1 MKLPIVLA
9 ITAVFSWGSVA
20 CAAVP
25 PLPPM
30 PTLPPP
36 PPMPAPQLTGIQ
48 SAVLLDINSGQ
59 ILMAE
64 NDEKPVN
71 PSGLVK
77 LMTAYL
83 MYQAEKQGL
92 VQPGENVHV
101 SNDAW
106 HAQGSRMFIQ
116 PGMPVTMTQLTH
128 GLLIDGGNDAAI
140 AIAETV
146 AGSVGGFVDLM
157 NHDAA
162 AMGLQHT
169 HFTNPDGLPQPGQTS
184 TALDLA
190 RLSAR
195 LIQSYPQVM
204 QVAGKV
210 SYTYNHITQY
220 NYNPLAGQNGVNGL
234 GVGLAGKN
242 SWNLAVSATRNGRTL
257 VAVVL
262 GAPSRS
268 AAGSDASAL
277 LHYGWNGWQNV
288 SLYKAGA
295 TVAQIHNGD
304 WSPATVQG
312 VTAGPVVVSEPK
324 QQKTRLQT
332 RFVPTPNLKTPLA
345 AGAEI
350 GTLQISWHGHVL
362 KTVPVQTRSAV
373 KPAGWFT
380 RLIHEGESWL

>member
-20 CAAVP
+20 YAAVP

-48 SAVLLDINSGQ
+48 SAVLLDINSDQ

-128 GLLIDGGNDAAI
+128 GLH
-140 AIAETV
+140 
-146 AGSVGGFVDLM
+146 S
-157 NHDAA
+157 
-162 AMGLQHT
+162 
-169 HFTNPDGLPQPGQTS
+169 
-184 TALDLA
+184 
-190 RLSAR
+190 
-195 LIQSYPQVM
+195 
-204 QVAGKV
+204 
-210 SYTYNHITQY
+210 
-220 NYNPLAGQNGVNGL
+220 
-234 GVGLAGKN
+234 
-242 SWNLAVSATRNGRTL
+242 
-257 VAVVL
+257 
-262 GAPSRS
+262 
-268 AAGSDASAL
+268 
-277 LHYGWNGWQNV
+277 
-288 SLYKAGA
+288 
-295 TVAQIHNGD
+295 
-304 WSPATVQG
+304 
-312 VTAGPVVVSEPK
+312 
-324 QQKTRLQT
+324 
-332 RFVPTPNLKTPLA
+332 
-345 AGAEI
+345 
-350 GTLQISWHGHVL
+350 
-362 KTVPVQTRSAV
+362 
-373 KPAGWFT
+373 
-380 RLIHEGESWL
+380 

>member
-1 MKLPIVLA
+1 MKQPVVLA
-9 ITAVFSWGSVA
+9 MMAVLAWGS
-20 CAAVP
+20 AASAATP

-101 SNDAW
+101 SDDAW

-116 PGMPVTMTQLTH
+116 PGMPVTMTQLAH

-140 AIAETV
+140 AIAQTV

-162 AMGLQHT
+162 AMDLQHT
-169 HFTNPDGLPQPGQTS
+169 HFTNPDGLPQPGQSS
-184 TALDLA
+184 TALDIA
-190 RLSAR
+190 RLSEH
-195 LIQSYPQVM
+195 LIQTYPQVL
-204 QVAGKV
+204 QEAGKV

-220 NYNPLAGQNGVNGL
+220 NYNPLAGQTGVNGL

-242 SWNLAVSATRNGRTL
+242 SWNLDASATRDGRTL
-257 VAVVL
+257 VAVVF

-277 LHYGWNGWQNV
+277 LHYGWNGWRNV
-288 SLYKAGA
+288 PLYAAGA
-295 TVAQIHNGD
+295 VVAHIHNGD
-304 WSPATVQG
+304 WSPETLAG
-312 VTAGPVVVSEPK
+312 VTAAPVVVSEPK
-324 QQKTRLQT
+324 QNQVHLQSL
-332 RFVPTPNLKTPLA
+332 FTPAPGLKPPFA
-345 AGAEI
+345 AGAAI

-362 KTVPVQTRSAV
+362 KTVPVHAQSAV

>member
-1 MKLPIVLA
+1 MKSPNILA
-9 ITAVFSWGSVA
+9 LVALLVWGGA
-20 CAAVP
+20 NAATP
-25 PLPPM
+25 DLPPM

-48 SAVLLDINSGQ
+48 GAVLLDVNSGQ
-59 ILMAE
+59 VLVAE
-64 NDEKPVN
+64 NAEKPLN

-77 LMTAYL
+77 LMTAYV

-92 VQPGENVHV
+92 VPPQRQVHV
-101 SNDAW
+101 SNEAW

-116 PGMPVTMTQLTH
+116 PHLPVTMTQLEH
-128 GLLIDGGNDAAI
+128 GLLIDGGNDAAV
-140 AIAETV
+140 AIAQTV

-184 TALDLA
+184 TALDIA
-190 RLSAR
+190 RLSKR
-195 LIQSYPQVM
+195 LIQAYPQVL

-220 NYNPLAGQNGVNGL
+220 NYNPLAGQENINGL
-234 GVGLAGKN
+234 GVGLAAKN
-242 SWNLAVSATRNGRTL
+242 SWNLDVSATRGGRTL

-277 LHYGWNGWQNV
+277 LDYGWNGWQNLP
-288 SLYKAGA
+288 LYKAGQV
-295 TVAQIHNGD
+295 VAQIRHVD
-304 WSPATVQG
+304 WSPEVVEG
-312 VTAGPVVVSEPK
+312 VTTRAVVVSEPK
-324 QQKTRLQT
+324 QQQGVRLNT
-332 RFVPTPNLKTPLA
+332 RFIPA
-345 AGAEI
+345 AGLKAPIRAGAPI
-350 GTLQISWHGHVL
+350 GTLSVRWHGRIL
-362 KTVPVQTRSAV
+362 QSVPVVARSDV
-373 KPAGWFT
+373 QPAGWFT
-380 RLIHEGESWL
+380 RLLHEGASWL

>member
-1 MKLPIVLA
+1 MKQPIILA
-9 ITAVFSWGSVA
+9 ITAVFAWGSVA
-20 CAAVP
+20 YAAVP

-36 PPMPAPQLTGIQ
+36 PPMPAPQLTSIQ
-48 SAVLLDINSGQ
+48 SAVLLDVNSGQ
-59 ILMAE
+59 VLMAE
-64 NDEKPVN
+64 NDQKPVN

-83 MYQAEKQGL
+83 LYQAEKQGL
-92 VQPGENVHV
+92 IQPSEKVQV
-101 SNDAW
+101 SNEAW

-116 PGMPVTMTQLTH
+116 PGMAVTMTELTH

-162 AMGLQHT
+162 AMGLQQT
-169 HFTNPDGLPQPGQTS
+169 HFTNPDGLPQPGQSS
-184 TALDLA
+184 TALDMA
-190 RLSAR
+190 RLSAH
-195 LIQSYPQVM
+195 LIQTYPQVM

-242 SWNLAVSATRNGRTL
+242 SWDLAVSATRDGRTL
-257 VAVVL
+257 VAVVM

-277 LHYGWNGWQNV
+277 LHYGWNGWHNV
-288 SLYKAGA
+288 SLFKAGA
-295 TVAQIHNGD
+295 VVAQIHKGD
-304 WSPATVQG
+304 WSPATVKG
-312 VTAGPVVVSEPK
+312 VTVSPVVVSEPK
-324 QQKTRLQT
+324 QQKSQLQT
-332 RFVPTPNLKTPLA
+332 GFVAIPDLKAPLA
-345 AGAEI
+345 AGADL
-350 GTLQISWHGHVL
+350 GTLHISWHGHLL
-362 KTVPVQTRSAV
+362 KTVPVHAQTAV
-373 KPAGWFT
+373 KPAGWFI
-380 RLIHEGESWL
+380 RLVHEGESWL

>member
-9 ITAVFSWGSVA
+9 MMAAFLWEGSAV
-20 CAAVP
+20 AATP
-25 PLPPM
+25 PLPPL

-36 PPMPAPQLTGIQ
+36 PPMPAPQLTGVQ

-64 NDEKPVN
+64 HDGKAVN

-92 VQPGENVHV
+92 VRLGENVHV
-101 SNDAW
+101 SDDAW

-116 PGMPVTMTQLTH
+116 PGMPVTMTQLAH

-140 AIAETV
+140 AIAQTV

-157 NHDAA
+157 NHDAI
-162 AMGLQHT
+162 AMGLHHT

-184 TALDLA
+184 TALDIA
-190 RLSAR
+190 RLSER
-195 LIQSYPQVM
+195 LIQTYPQVL
-204 QVAGKV
+204 QVAGKT

-220 NYNPLAGQNGVNGL
+220 NYNPLAGQTGVNGL

-242 SWNLAVSATRNGRTL
+242 SWNLDASATRNGRTL

-288 SLYKAGA
+288 TLYGAGA
-295 TVAQIHNGD
+295 TVGTIHNGN
-304 WSPATVQG
+304 WSPEV
-312 VTAGPVVVSEPK
+312 VTAVTTAPVTVSEPK
-324 QQKTRLQT
+324 QQGVQLQT
-332 RFVPTPNLKTPLA
+332 RFIPNTTLKAPLNA
-345 AGAEI
+345 DAVI
-350 GTLQISWHGHVL
+350 GNLQVSWHGHVL
-362 KTVPVQTRSAV
+362 KTVPVVSKSAV
-373 KPAGWFT
+373 KPADWFT
-380 RLIHEGESWL
+380 RMLHEGESWL

>member
-1 MKLPIVLA
+1 MKSPNILA
-9 ITAVFSWGSVA
+9 VVALLVWGGA
-20 CAAVP
+20 NAATPGLP
-25 PLPPM
+25 PL

-48 SAVLLDINSGQ
+48 GAVLLDVNSGQ
-59 ILMAE
+59 VLVAE
-64 NDEKPVN
+64 NAEKPLN

-77 LMTAYL
+77 LMTAYV

-92 VQPGENVHV
+92 VPPQRQIHV
-101 SNDAW
+101 SDEAW

-116 PGMPVTMTQLTH
+116 PRLPVTMAQLEH

-140 AIAETV
+140 AIAQTV

-184 TALDLA
+184 TALDIA
-190 RLSAR
+190 RLSKR
-195 LIQSYPQVM
+195 LIQAYPQVL
-204 QVAGKV
+204 QVAGKA

-220 NYNPLAGQNGVNGL
+220 NYNPLAGQDNINGL
-234 GVGLAGKN
+234 GVGLAAKN
-242 SWNLAVSATRNGRTL
+242 SWNLDASATRDGRTL

-277 LHYGWNGWQNV
+277 LHYGWNGWQNLP
-288 SLYKAGA
+288 LYAAGQV
-295 TVAQIHNGD
+295 VAQIRQVD
-304 WSPATVQG
+304 WSPEVVEG
-312 VTAGPVVVSEPK
+312 VTTRAIVVSEPK
-324 QQKTRLQT
+324 QQQGVRLHT
-332 RFVPTPNLKTPLA
+332 RFIPA
-345 AGAEI
+345 AGLKAPIRAGAPI
-350 GTLQISWHGHVL
+350 GTLSVSWHGHVL
-362 KTVPVQTRSAV
+362 QSAPVVARSAV
-373 KPAGWFT
+373 QPAGWFT
-380 RLIHEGESWL
+380 GLLHEGESWL